1 MNVPL
6 QSLDAPVDELFNF
19 DPRERPWYQDASVNR
34 GELILTDPYVAPAG
48 YTFFLTAAS
57 SFEDEN
63 GDLLGVLGID
73 LNIVELTKY
82 LINVRKDEPGT
93 LSLIQNETMITVLPE
108 GEIELNPLTE
118 DFEKQINSI
127 LESGNRY
134 AAVGDSIHYVYES
147 DVLPWTFHV
156 QIPMSYFKEKVVER
170 VSIFAWSMGLLLI
183 AAIIIW
189 IILCKEQS
197 FVQFKFLLRQRQKYL
212 IQGIRHLGRGQIK

>member
-1 MNVPL
+1 MIDLFNRFLEAKPQVDYLFVARENGSFVMNVPL

-118 DFEKQINSI
+118 DFENKLI
-127 LESGNRY
+127 LS
-134 AAVGDSIHYVYES
+134 
-147 DVLPWTFHV
+147 
-156 QIPMSYFKEKVVER
+156 
-170 VSIFAWSMGLLLI
+170 
-183 AAIIIW
+183 
-189 IILCKEQS
+189 
-197 FVQFKFLLRQRQKYL
+197 
-212 IQGIRHLGRGQIK
+212 